1 MKSQI
6 WTRHTIENFIL
17 AISSLV
23 FIASTAGSIFYSQE
37 LSKNFSH
44 LQKDKIIVDIPI
56 GASFDR
62 ITNILLESG
71 VLRSTLFFSTVS
83 YFNKVTDKIQAG
95 EYEINQESSTRSL
108 VRDLTLG
115 NVRTLTVTLIEGWTF
130 EEALSPIRSSEG
142 VIKSDVNVSERDL
155 GIGIKD
161 LLTSKEG
168 MLFPDTYQYTVGT
181 FDHEIVSRANERLKA
196 ILALEW
202 ETRNDDLPWETSYDS
217 LVVASIIEKESG
229 LINEKAK
236 IAGVFA
242 RRIKA
247 GMRLQSDPTV
257 IYGLGDEYDGSLT
270 RADLRRD
277 TIYNSYTRGGLPPSP
292 IALAGKASI
301 RAALQPLSGESLYFV
316 ADGSGGHVFTNTL
329 GDHNREVRKY
339 RAMKAR

>member
-6 WTRHTIENFIL
+6 WTRHAIENFIL

-71 VLRSTLFFSTVS
+71 VLRSTLFFSAVS
-83 YFNKVTDKIQAG
+83 YFNKVTDKMQAG

-108 VRDLTLG
+108 VRDLSLG

-130 EEALSPIRSSEG
+130 EEALSTIRSSEG

-277 TIYNSYTRGGLPPSP
+277 TIYNSYTRDGLPPSP

-301 RAALQPLSGESLYFV
+301 RAALQPLSGKSLYFV

-329 GDHNREVRKY
+329 GDHNREVRKF
-339 RAMKAR
+339 RALGAR